1 MIPALLHGP
10 GVRDALR
17 LALQIPRVL
26 ALLLLRLLLR
36 GEHPGARVSGDI
48 RQGPALP
55 RGFRLHLELLQRGL
69 VVGGVPL
76 VVLADERGEVGRGHD
91 PGPVVGAGDE
101 DPPVGAVAH
110 PLRDDVFALSEHLSL
125 HRPVAYVV
133 GHAAVGLVV
142 RAALAVPAHLAA
154 ERSDD
159 EHHHVPRA
167 LALDEKDH
175 PLEERGAD
183 LGVLP
188 RRRISAGGETDGAL
202 ELVLLLGLL
211 LIVLAVAAF
220 GAQRSLGLGLLVHLP
235 VADLREFIAQ
245 RRQPGLGEL
254 RLRAL
259 LLGAAGVALLLVRLH
274 PVREVVD
281 HGDDPTRGV
290 LESRVQDRRV
300 PQALVKV
307 ELVVDKAE
315 HRRVKVQKRE
325 HDPVV
330 HVLGQR
336 LRERVRGEPG
346 DLLAVH
352 HRLVVDPFDGYEHLA
367 QRVHLGDVRLKL
379 ERELARLQQHLGRD
393 PVPLVRGEHGEEV
406 GERERVVEVAEGVEK
421 GRVPLL
427 HEVVQAV
434 LGLLLLQTVHGVV
447 RLLRPGAL
455 DLALVRAEVA
465 EFLEEGLV
473 REEVDVLDVVVG
485 LVLALELLLGLPAAW
500 SGRGW
505 SAVGAD
511 WVINRRRA
519 AGRRSD
525 GTRRGFASAGVREM
539 KRGFAYLGWMP
550 LRMHRRRKS
559 ASLSCR
565 RLSAWLRVV

>member
-69 VVGGVPL
+69 VVGGVTL

-110 PLRDDVFALSEHLSL
+110 PLRYDVLALSEHLPL
-125 HRPVAYVV
+125 HRPVAHVV

-142 RAALAVPAHLAA
+142 RAALTLPAHLAA

-175 PLEERGAD
+175 PLEERGAE

-202 ELVLLLGLL
+202 ELVLLLDVLV
-211 LIVLAVAAF
+211 VLAVAAF

-235 VADLREFIAQ
+235 VADLREFITQ

-406 GERERVVEVAEGVEK
+406 SQSERVVEVAEGVEK

>member
-1 MIPALLHGP
+1 M
-10 GVRDALR
+10 
-17 LALQIPRVL
+17 
-26 ALLLLRLLLR
+26 
-36 GEHPGARVSGDI
+36 
-48 RQGPALP
+48 
-55 RGFRLHLELLQRGL
+55 
-69 VVGGVPL
+69 
-76 VVLADERGEVGRGHD
+76 GRGHD

-110 PLRDDVFALSEHLSL
+110 PLRDDVLALSEHLPL
-125 HRPVAYVV
+125 HRPVAHVV

-142 RAALAVPAHLAA
+142 RAALALPAHLAA

-159 EHHHVPRA
+159 EYHHVPRA

-175 PLEERGAD
+175 PLEERGAE

-202 ELVLLLGLL
+202 ELVLLLDVLV
-211 LIVLAVAAF
+211 VLAVAAF

-300 PQALVKV
+300 PQALVEV
-307 ELVVDKAE
+307 EFVVNKTE

-406 GERERVVEVAEGVEK
+406 SQSERVVEVAEGVEK
-421 GRVPLL
+421 RRIPLL

-525 GTRRGFASAGVREM
+525 GTRRGFASAGFREM